1 MKFKKIVHALLFTS
15 LAIGAVA
22 QAEASFVPVG
32 VQNDVAVGTVTGWG
46 YVEIY
51 RGTYS
56 EEFSLG
62 DVLAPY
68 GDAAQVILAGHY
80 VESEV
85 FDVLASASK
94 AEVLTI
100 TDYNQTH
107 TANGAEWYSND
118 SSLGFAGLGKAINQ
132 NSADT
137 YGTSFFN
144 APGCTLTQS
153 CFQPDQV
160 DERDRLSWATSD
172 LNEVTA
178 GWRSG
183 DNVNLQSATDWERV
197 VFVNTNPPAPV
208 PVPAAVW
215 LLGSGVAGLV
225 SGRRR
230 KTAA

>member
-1 MKFKKIVHALLFTS
+1 MA
-15 LAIGAVA
+15 
-22 QAEASFVPVG
+22 ASFVPVG
-32 VQNDVAVGTVTGWG
+32 VQNDVAVGDVTSWG
-46 YVEIY
+46 YAEIY
-51 RGTYS
+51 RGVYS
-56 EEFSLG
+56 GDFSLAG
-62 DVLAPY
+62 VLAPY
-68 GDAAQVILAGHY
+68 AASAQVILAGYHLR
-80 VESEV
+80 SNV
-85 FDVLASASK
+85 FDVLASATV

-118 SSLGFAGLGKAINQ
+118 SSLGFAGLGKAVNQ

-144 APGCTLTQS
+144 APGCTPF

-160 DERDRLSWATSD
+160 DERDRLSWTTSG
-172 LNEVTA
+172 LNVVTA

-183 DNVNLQSATDWERV
+183 DNVELQSATDWERV

-225 SGRRR
+225 SARRR